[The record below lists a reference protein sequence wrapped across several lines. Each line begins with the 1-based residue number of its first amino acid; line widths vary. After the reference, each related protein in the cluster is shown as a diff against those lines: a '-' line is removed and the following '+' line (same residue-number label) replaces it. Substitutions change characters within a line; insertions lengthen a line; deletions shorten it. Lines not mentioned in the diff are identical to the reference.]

1 MLRTVK
7 LLALVAMFFVALA
20 SSAQVTT
27 SALSGVV
34 TDENQEA
41 MIGATVT
48 ALHTPSGTQYNAV
61 TNMDGRYS
69 IKGMRPGGP
78 YTVTVSY
85 IGYQTRQIQDVTL
98 QLAETYDLD
107 VDMSVDA
114 NTLGEVVVTS
124 QATKFRAEKTGA
136 ATNINSTQISNL
148 PTVTRSLTDVTRLSP
163 FGGNGMSFAGT
174 DGRLANFTVDGANF
188 NNNFGLSENL
198 PGGGNPIS
206 IEAIEEMQVVIS
218 PYDVRQTNFIGGGV
232 NAITKSGTNTFRG
245 SAYIFH
251 RNENMRG
258 DAVDRVQLAAA
269 REKDQV
275 TTYGFTLGGPIWKNK
290 VFFFVNGE
298 MTKQPT
304 IVNRWRASQN
314 GVGNAD
320 QFISRT
326 TVADLERV
334 KNHVMN
340 KYGYDTGSYTNFP
353 ADENN
358 YKLLARLDWNIN
370 HDHHLSLRYN
380 YTKNRY
386 WSNPNGTSMDGGTRL
401 PNYRVSMYSFSFANS
416 MYGMDNLVHS
426 FSANLN
432 SRLTDNLSNEFLAT
446 FSKLDDIRATNSS
459 EFPFIDIT
467 MTDEFGTKDNY
478 MALGYELFTWN
489 NAVHN
494 TIWNLRDDVTWY
506 YGNHKIMGGLSFEH
520 QMADNQYMR
529 NGTGYYRYNSVD
541 DFINGATPEVVCLT
555 YGYGTETKPAARV
568 QFNKAG
574 LYAQDEWNV
583 TRNFKLTYGLRLDG
597 LFFNNGDLITNNAIL
612 ALDYYDKN
620 GNVRHIDTGKWPN
633 SNLIVQPRV
642 GFSWDVLG
650 NNSLKLRGGSGLF
663 SGRLPLVFFTNMP
676 TNGGLV
682 QYQAQLNGNTKI
694 GGLDK
699 DGNYVPTRGYENYS
713 GAYTTDA
720 KGNRY
725 IDMSQFAGGL
735 VTDAEGHATI
745 DALRSKLIAMGYPEN
760 VTSDM
765 GTVPSSISAVD
776 PKFKMP
782 MVWKTSLAVD
792 YNVPVSFPFTVTV
805 EGIFNKNINAASISD
820 WSMPSVGGYARF
832 NGVDN
837 RPIFPAGFRR
847 GTKAF
852 VLENTSRGYGWIGNV
867 TINARPFE
875 WLSLMA
881 AYTHTVNKEVTG
893 MPGSA
898 AESAFT
904 YVPTVEGPN
913 NIKLH
918 NSQYVTP
925 DRFVFSATGHD
936 RSGNHYGLIYET
948 WRGGYNYSYMMSN
961 DMNGDGYNYDA
972 LYIPT
977 DAQVESREFR
987 FVNED
992 SKNRFMDYVHN
1003 NSYLSKH
1010 QGEYAEAYSL
1020 YSPWVHRI
1028 DLSYKH
1034 DFSLNVCGAKHTLQL
1049 SFDIKNLMNLFN
1061 SSWGVSKYLNPEIG
1075 SDPRI
1080 LKYEGVDAQGY
1091 PTFSTPS
1098 SINGD
1103 TKTFVPNKSIGQC
1116 WNASIGIKY
1125 IFN

>member
-34 TDENQEA
+34 TDENHEA
-41 MIGATVT
+41 MIGATIT

-61 TNMDGRYS
+61 TNIDGRYS

-85 IGYQTRQIQDVTL
+85 IGYQTRQVEDVTL
-98 QLAETYDLD
+98 QLAETYDLN

-124 QATKFRAEKTGA
+124 EATKFRAEKTGA
-136 ATNINSTQISNL
+136 ATNINSTQITNM

-163 FGGNGMSFAGT
+163 FGGNGMSFGGT

-188 NNNFGLSENL
+188 NNNFGLSDNL

-206 IEAIEEMQVVIS
+206 IEAIEEMQVVVS

-245 SAYIFH
+245 SAYIYH
-251 RNENMRG
+251 RNENLRG
-258 DAVDRVQLAAA
+258 DAVDRFQIAGA
-269 REKDQV
+269 RDKDQV

-290 VFFFVNGE
+290 IFFFVNGE

-304 IVNRWRASQN
+304 IVNRYRASED
-314 GVGNAD
+314 GVGD
-320 QFISRT
+320 DERYISRT
-326 TVADLERV
+326 TLSDLARV
-334 KNHVMN
+334 SDFVKN
-340 KYGYDTGSYTNFP
+340 KYGYDTGSYTSFP

-358 YKLLARLDWNIN
+358 YKLLARLDWNITN
-370 HDHHLSLRYN
+370 DHHLSLRYN

-386 WSNPNGTSMDGGTRL
+386 WSNPNGTSMDGGTRM
-401 PNYRVSMYSFSFANS
+401 PNYRVSAYSFSFANS

-426 FSANLN
+426 FAANLN
-432 SRLTDNLSNEFLAT
+432 SRLADNLSNEFLAT
-446 FSKLDDIRATNSS
+446 YSKLDDIRATNSS

-467 MTDEFGTKDNY
+467 MTDEYGNKDNY

-506 YGNHKIMGGLSFEH
+506 YGNHKIMGGLTFEH

-541 DFINGATPEVVCLT
+541 DFINGAVPEVVCLT
-555 YGYGTETKPAARV
+555 YGYGSETKPAARV

-574 LYAQDEWNV
+574 LYVQDEWNV

-597 LFFNNGDLITNNAIL
+597 LFFNNGDLLTNNAIL

-620 GNVRHIDTGKWPN
+620 GDVRHIDTGKWPN

-650 NNSLKLRGGSGLF
+650 NNTLKLRGGSGLF

-735 VTDAEGHATI
+735 VTDANGNASI
-745 DALRSKLIAMGYPEN
+745 NALRDKLIGMGYPEN

-782 MVWKTSLAVD
+782 MVWKSSLAVD

-805 EGIFNKNINAASISD
+805 EGIFTKNINAASISD
-820 WSMPSVGGYARF
+820 WSMPGVGGYARF
-832 NGVDN
+832 NGADN

-852 VLENTSRGYGWIGNV
+852 VLENTSRGYGWIANV
-867 TINARPFE
+867 TVNARPVE

-936 RSGNHYGLIYET
+936 KSGNHYGLIYET
-948 WRGGYNYSYMMSN
+948 WRGGYKYSYMMNN

-972 LYIPT
+972 MYIPT
-977 DAQVESREFR
+977 DAQVENGEFR
-987 FVNED
+987 FINTD

-1003 NSYLSKH
+1003 NKSLKNH
-1010 QGEYAEAYSL
+1010 QGEYAEPYSL
-1020 YSPWVHRI
+1020 YSPWVHRV

-1075 SDPRI
+1075 SDPR
-1080 LKYEGVDAQGY
+1080 LLRYEGVDAEGY
-1091 PTFSTPS
+1091 ATFSTNPA
-1098 SINGD
+1098 INSD
-1103 TKTFVPNKSIGQC
+1103 VKTFVPNKTLGQC

>member
-1 MLRTVK
+1 MLRKVK
-7 LLALVAMFFVALA
+7 FLALVAMFFVAL
-20 SSAQVTT
+20 SVSAQVTT

-34 TDENQEA
+34 TDENQQA
-41 MIGATVT
+41 MIGATIT
-48 ALHTPSGTQYNAV
+48 ALHTPSGTKYNAV
-61 TNMDGRYS
+61 TNMDGRYT
-69 IKGMRPGGP
+69 IQGMRPGGP

-85 IGYQTRQIQDVTL
+85 VGYDTRSIENVML
-98 QLAETYDLD
+98 QLAETSSLD
-107 VDMSVDA
+107 VDMSVNA
-114 NTLGEVVVTS
+114 NTLGEVVVTTA
-124 QATKFRAEKTGA
+124 ATKFRAEKTGA
-136 ATNINSTQISNL
+136 ATNINSTQITNL
-148 PTVTRSLTDVTRLSP
+148 PTVSRSLTDVTRLSP
-163 FGGNGMSFAGT
+163 YGGNGMSFAGT
-174 DGRLANFTVDGANF
+174 DGRTANFTVDGANF
-188 NNNFGLSENL
+188 NNNFGLSSNL

-206 IEAIEEMQVVIS
+206 IEAIEELQVVIS

-232 NAITKSGTNTFRG
+232 NAITKSGTNKLRG
-245 SAYIFH
+245 SAYWFH

-258 DAVDRVQLAAA
+258 DAVERTQIGQA
-269 REKDQV
+269 REKMQV
-275 TTYGFTLGGPIWKNK
+275 TTYGATIGGPIIKDK
-290 VFFFVNGE
+290 LFFFVNGE

-304 IVNRWRASQN
+304 IVNMWRASQN
-314 GVGNAD
+314 GVAVPD
-320 QFISRT
+320 QYISRT
-326 TVADLERV
+326 TLADLARVSDFV
-334 KNHVMN
+334 KNR
-340 KYGYDTGSYTNFP
+340 YGYDTGSYTNFP

-370 HDHHLSLRYN
+370 HDHHLALRYN

-386 WSNPNGTSMDGGTRL
+386 WSNPNASSMDGGTRM
-401 PNYRVSMYSFSFANS
+401 PNARVSQKSFSFANS

-426 FSANLN
+426 FSFDLN
-432 SRLTDNLSNEFLAT
+432 SRLRDNLSNQFLAT
-446 FSKLDDIRATNSS
+446 LSKLDDIRASNSD

-467 MTDEFGTKDNY
+467 MLDAEGNRDNY

-541 DFINGATPEVVCLT
+541 DFINGAAPEVVCLT
-555 YGYGTETKPAARV
+555 YGYGNETKPAARV

-574 LYAQDEWNV
+574 IYAQDEWNV
-583 TRNFKLTYGLRLDG
+583 TKRFKLTYGLRLDG

-612 ALDYYDKN
+612 ALNYYDKN
-620 GNVRHIDTGKWPN
+620 GDVRHIDTGKWPS

-642 GFSWDVLG
+642 GFVWDVFG
-650 NNSLKLRGGSGLF
+650 NKVLKLRGGSGLF

-682 QYQAQLNGNTKI
+682 QYQAQLNSKNT
-694 GGLDK
+694 
-699 DGNYVPTRGYENYS
+699 
-713 GAYTTDA
+713 
-720 KGNRY
+720 
-725 IDMSQFAGGL
+725 DMSLFEGGL
-735 VTDAEGHATI
+735 VTDANGKATI
-745 DALRSKLIAMGYPEN
+745 EALKNKLLAMGYPDN
-760 VTSDM
+760 VTPDM

-776 PKFKMP
+776 PDFKMP
-782 MVWKTSLAVD
+782 MVWKSSLALD
-792 YNVPVSFPFTVTV
+792 YTIPVSFPFTVTV

-820 WSMPSVGGYARF
+820 WAIPSVGGFARF

-837 RPIFPAGFRR
+837 RPIYPAGFRT

-852 VLENTSRGYGWIGNV
+852 VLENTSRGYGWIGNI
-867 TINARPFE
+867 TLNADPTD

-925 DRFVFSATGHD
+925 DRFVLSATGHD
-936 RSGNHYGLIYET
+936 HSGNHYGLIYEA
-948 WRGGYNYSYMMSN
+948 WRGGYNYSFMMAN

-977 DAQVESREFR
+977 DEQVANGEFR
-987 FVNED
+987 FVSEGD
-992 SKNRFMDYVHN
+992 KTRFMDYVHAN
-1003 NSYLSKH
+1003 DYLSKH
-1010 QGEYAEAYSL
+1010 QGEYAEAYSV
-1020 YSPWVHRI
+1020 YNPWVHRV

-1034 DFSLNVCGAKHTLQL
+1034 DFSLRVCGAKHTLQL
-1049 SFDIKNLMNLFN
+1049 LLDVKNVLNFFN

-1091 PTFSTPS
+1091 ALFSTPK
-1098 SINGD
+1098 SISGA
-1103 TKTFVPNKSIGQC
+1103 TETFVPNKAIGQC